1 MVIVSS
7 ALALCPPPLSRHRR
21 PIAAERQDEAERFAR
36 RAAAATMVRA
46 LVTGVR
52 ERLPTN
58 PLFVPRSDSGGRQG
72 HRGLRAKHPAFQVL
86 RDQSGPDASNS
97 ASQLLT
103 LQRRAVRQK
112 GAGCS
117 GIDLGL

>member
-1 MVIVSS
+1 M
-7 ALALCPPPLSRHRR
+7 
-21 PIAAERQDEAERFAR
+21 
-36 RAAAATMVRA
+36 
-46 LVTGVR
+46 
-52 ERLPTN
+52 N
-58 PLFVPRSDSGGRQG
+58 PLFVPRSHSGGRQG
-72 HRGLRAKHPAFQVL
+72 NRGLRAEHPAFQVL

-97 ASQLLT
+97 ASQLST